1 MELRHLRYFVAVAEA
16 LSFRQAAERLRVSQ
30 PALSKQIRDLEEE
43 LGARLLDRD
52 TTGVRVTDAGRMMLE
67 EGRLL
72 LASAERLPAAVR
84 DAAHGRRGKLT
95 IGNVGSA
102 SAGFLPAS
110 LTAFRA
116 KYPEVEVSLV
126 EMRFREQRSALA
138 AGRIQIGIIGDGIP
152 PEDDKFECVLVLRS
166 PLRVFVARRH
176 ALARKAKIPIADLA
190 AERLIAVTS
199 GADGEGHMDVVK
211 SVFVARGKKPPA
223 ITGVDSLD
231 SLLALIAGNHGV
243 SVLPAFIGARRGM
256 GMVAKPLQEAAEDRT
271 FSLWGVRRRDETSPL
286 ARNFIAVLH
295 EQAQKGGAHLGIPRR
310 SSGKT

>member
-67 EGRLL
+67 EARPL
-72 LASAERLPAAVR
+72 LAGAERLPAAVR
-84 DAAHGRRGKLT
+84 EAAHGRRGKLT
-95 IGNVGSA
+95 IGNVGSV

-126 EMRFREQRSALA
+126 EMRFREQRAALA
-138 AGRIQIGIIGDGIP
+138 AGRIQIGLIGDGLP

-166 PLRVFVARRH
+166 PMRVFVARRH
-176 ALARKAKIPIADLA
+176 VLARKAKIPIAELA
-190 AERLIAVTS
+190 AERWIAVTS
-199 GADGEGHMDVVK
+199 GADGEGHTDLVK
-211 SVFVARGKKPPA
+211 SIFVARGQRPPA
-223 ITGVDSLD
+223 INGVDSLD

-243 SVLPAFIGARRGM
+243 SVLPAFIGERRGM
-256 GMVAKPLQEAAEDRT
+256 GIVPKRLQETAADRT

-286 ARNFIAVLH
+286 ASNFIAVLH
-295 EQAQKGGAHLGIPRR
+295 EQAQKGGAHLGVPRR
-310 SSGKT
+310 ASGEA